1 MKKLE
6 LSDVLD
12 LVSYEKVRSEFRARI
27 IELKR
32 PRRIQV
38 GDRLTFVFEN
48 RDTVLFQVQEM
59 TRAERIVEEE
69 EIRSELESYH
79 ELIPQEYGLSATLM
93 IEITDQ
99 KNVRPELDCL
109 VGIDEHVCLEIGGE
123 VVQAEFDPKQFE
135 EDRISA
141 VQYVRFP
148 LGRELAE
155 RFGMASTAVALRVD
169 HPNYRAS
176 APIEGASRA
185 SLAADL
191 LPDA

>member
-6 LSDVLD
+6 PSDVLD
-12 LVSYEKVRSEFRARI
+12 LTSYEKVREEYRARI

-38 GDRLTFVFEN
+38 GEQLTFVFEN
-48 RDTVLFQVQEM
+48 RDTVLFQIQEM
-59 TRAERIVEEE
+59 TRAERLVKEEDV
-69 EIRSELESYH
+69 RAELDIYN
-79 ELIPQEYGLSATLM
+79 ELVPADHALSATLM
-93 IEITDQ
+93 IEITDTERI
-99 KNVRPELDCL
+99 RPELDRL
-109 VGIDEHVCLEIGGE
+109 IGIDEHTSLQIGDE
-123 VVQAEFDPKQFE
+123 VVPASFDPKQLE

-148 LGRELAE
+148 LGRELAR
-155 RFGMASTAVALRVD
+155 RFCDSTPVVLRVD
-169 HPNYRAS
+169 HPNYSAA

-191 LPDA
+191 AS